1 MITTHVLDTT
11 SGGPAVGM
19 AVVLEVHRGSD
30 WHRIAAGR
38 TDERGR
44 VASLTERMATGPGV
58 YRLTFDTNSY
68 QREHGRP
75 LFFPEV
81 QITFTVRE
89 ASEHVHVP
97 LLVSPFGYTTYRG
110 VGQ

>member
-11 SGGPAVGM
+11 SGGPAIGM
-19 AVVLEVHRGSD
+19 AVVLEVYRGSD
-30 WHRIAAGR
+30 WLRIAAGR

-44 VASLTERMATGPGV
+44 VGSLTEHLPTGPGV

-68 QREHGRP
+68 HREHGR
-75 LFFPEV
+75 LVFFPEV
-81 QITFTVRE
+81 QVTFTVRDE
-89 ASEHVHVP
+89 VESVHVP

-110 VGQ
+110 V